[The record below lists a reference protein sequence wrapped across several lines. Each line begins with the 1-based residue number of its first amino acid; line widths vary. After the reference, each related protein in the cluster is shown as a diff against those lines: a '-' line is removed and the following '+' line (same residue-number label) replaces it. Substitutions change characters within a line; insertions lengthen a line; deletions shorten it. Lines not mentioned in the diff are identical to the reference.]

1 MRMKLA
7 CFILRQFMAAG
18 HLSIAVADGPMHH
31 IKARRTGPQVA
42 IRLARRGV
50 LWRLML
56 QPDLAFG
63 ECYMDGDL
71 QIESGTIDD

>member
-31 IKARRTGPQVA
+31 IRARRTGPQVA

-50 LWRLML
+50 LWRLVNAIWMVICKSNPVL
-56 QPDLAFG
+56 L
-63 ECYMDGDL
+63 M
-71 QIESGTIDD
+71 I

>member
-50 LWRLML
+50 LWRLVNAIWMAICKSNPAL
-56 QPDLAFG
+56 L
-63 ECYMDGDL
+63 M
-71 QIESGTIDD
+71 I

>member
-50 LWRLML
+50 LWRLTRICFG
-56 QPDLAFG
+56 LAALIFPAG
-63 ECYMDGDL
+63 
-71 QIESGTIDD
+71 QSGMWRIIMI